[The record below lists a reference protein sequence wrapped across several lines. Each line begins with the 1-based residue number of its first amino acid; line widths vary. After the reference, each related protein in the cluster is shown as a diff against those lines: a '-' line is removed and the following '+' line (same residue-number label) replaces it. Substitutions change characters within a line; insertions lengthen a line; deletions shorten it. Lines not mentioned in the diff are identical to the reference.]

1 MGTIR
6 NRMVIVHHFNRN
18 IIEMMRKD
26 AIEHFQKLVLEDD
39 TDTNYNVSECMVSPI
54 LSSPINGEFSFVV
67 MGDCSKIGWKT
78 SELFERGRSEWV
90 RRWRESDDSYL
101 VLVADFGEDYDAFI
115 ESEALD

>member
-26 AIEHFQKLVLEDD
+26 AIEHFQKLVTEDD
-39 TDTNYNVSECMVSPI
+39 PDTDYKVSECMVSPI

-67 MGDCSKIGWKT
+67 MGDCSKLGWKT

-90 RRWRESDDSYL
+90 RRWRKSDDSYL
-101 VLVADFGEDYDAFI
+101 VLVVDFGEDYDSFI
-115 ESEALD
+115 ESED